1 MKGLLIKDLRL
12 MKMQKNFFILM
23 IVIGI
28 GLVLAGN
35 EISFTLGFLSFVISL
50 FSISTISYDEFDNG
64 YPFLFTL
71 PISRSLYV
79 KEKYV
84 LSLIL
89 GLGSLILAT
98 VICAIITLFKNNIPL
113 FDLLMMALMILPYI
127 ILVQAIMIPFQLK
140 FGAERGRIAIIG
152 VLGAIILLGILIFQG
167 LKILKI
173 NFAVIVEQISVL
185 DVRVLG
191 FILVILAVMI
201 LFISLIISIK
211 IMKQKEF

>member
-185 DVRVLG
+185 DIRVLG
-191 FILVILAVMI
+191 FILVILAVVI

>member
-12 MKMQKNFFILM
+12 MKMQKNFFILI

-98 VICAIITLFKNNIPL
+98 AICTIINLFKNNMPL

-173 NFAVIVEQISVL
+173 NFASMVEQIYTL
-185 DVRVLG
+185 DIKILG
-191 FILVILAVMI
+191 FILIILAVVI
-201 LFISLIISIK
+201 LLISLRVSIK

>member
-12 MKMQKNFFILM
+12 MKMQKNFFILI

-152 VLGAIILLGILIFQG
+152 VLGAIILLGILIFQS

>member
-1 MKGLLIKDLRL
+1 MKGLLIKDFKL
-12 MKMQKNFFILM
+12 MLMQKNFFIIIIVVACLM
-23 IVIGI
+23 SISSQDSTFMIGFI
-28 GLVLAGN
+28 TFIL
-35 EISFTLGFLSFVISL
+35 SL
-50 FSISTISYDEFDNG
+50 FTVSTISYDEFDNG

-173 NFAVIVEQISVL
+173 NFAVIVKQISVL
-185 DVRVLG
+185 DIRVLG
-191 FILVILAVMI
+191 LILIILAMMI

>member
-23 IVIGI
+23 IIIGI
-28 GLVLAGN
+28 GLTLAGN

-98 VICAIITLFKNNIPL
+98 VICTIITLFKNNMPL

-173 NFAVIVEQISVL
+173 NFTGIVEQISVL
-185 DVRVLG
+185 DIRVLG
-191 FILVILAVMI
+191 LILIILVMMI
-201 LFISLIISIK
+201 LFGSLIISIK

>member
-23 IVIGI
+23 VIIGI
-28 GLVLAGN
+28 GLALAGN
-35 EISFTLGFLSFVISL
+35 DISFTLGFLSFVISL

-113 FDLLMMALMILPYI
+113 FDLLMIAFMILPYI
-127 ILVQAIMIPFQLK
+127 ILVQAILIPFQLK

-152 VLGAIILLGILIFQG
+152 VFGAIVLLGILIFQG

-185 DVRVLG
+185 DIRVLG
-191 FILVILAVMI
+191 FILIILAVMI

>member
-173 NFAVIVEQISVL
+173 NFAVIVKQISVL
-185 DVRVLG
+185 DIRVLG
-191 FILVILAVMI
+191 LILIILAMMI

>member
-12 MKMQKNFFILM
+12 MKMQKNFFILI

-35 EISFTLGFLSFVISL
+35 EISFTLVFLSFVISL

-173 NFAVIVEQISVL
+173 NFASMVEQIYTL
-185 DVRVLG
+185 DIKILG
-191 FILVILAVMI
+191 FILIILAVMI

>member
-23 IVIGI
+23 VVIGI
-28 GLVLAGN
+28 GLTLAGN

-84 LSLIL
+84 LSFIL

-98 VICAIITLFKNNIPL
+98 VICTIITLFKNNMPL
-113 FDLLMMALMILPYI
+113 FDLLIIAYMILPYI

-173 NFAVIVEQISVL
+173 NFAVIVEQIFVL
-185 DVRVLG
+185 DIRILG
-191 FILVILAVMI
+191 FILIVIAVMI
-201 LFISLIISIK
+201 LFISLFISIK

>member
-12 MKMQKNFFILM
+12 MKMQKNFFILI

-152 VLGAIILLGILIFQG
+152 VLGAIILLGILIFQS

-185 DVRVLG
+185 DIRVLG
-191 FILVILAVMI
+191 LILIILAMMI

>member
-152 VLGAIILLGILIFQG
+152 VLGAIILLGILIFQS

-191 FILVILAVMI
+191 FILVILAMMI

>member
-35 EISFTLGFLSFVISL
+35 EISFTLVFLSFVISL

-185 DVRVLG
+185 DIRVLG
-191 FILVILAVMI
+191 FILVILAVVI

>member
-12 MKMQKNFFILM
+12 MKMQKNFFILI

-185 DVRVLG
+185 DIRVLG
-191 FILVILAVMI
+191 FILVILAVVI

>member
-12 MKMQKNFFILM
+12 MKMQKNFFILI

-152 VLGAIILLGILIFQG
+152 VLGAIILLGILIFQS

-185 DVRVLG
+185 DIRVLG
-191 FILVILAVMI
+191 FILVILAVVI

>member
-23 IVIGI
+23 VIIGI
-28 GLVLAGN
+28 GLALAGN
-35 EISFTLGFLSFVISL
+35 DISFTLGFLSFVISL

-113 FDLLMMALMILPYI
+113 FDLLMIAFMILPYI
-127 ILVQAIMIPFQLK
+127 ILVQAILIPFQLK

-152 VLGAIILLGILIFQG
+152 VFGAIVLFGILIFQG

-185 DVRVLG
+185 DIRVLG
-191 FILVILAVMI
+191 FILIILAVMI

>member
-140 FGAERGRIAIIG
+140 FGVERGRIAIIG

-173 NFAVIVEQISVL
+173 NFAVIVKQISVL
-185 DVRVLG
+185 DIRVLG
-191 FILVILAVMI
+191 LILIILAMMI

>member
-12 MKMQKNFFILM
+12 MKMQKNFFILI

-35 EISFTLGFLSFVISL
+35 EISFTLVFLSFVISL

-98 VICAIITLFKNNIPL
+98 VICAIITLLKNNIPL

-185 DVRVLG
+185 DIRVLG
-191 FILVILAVMI
+191 FILVILAVVI

>member
-23 IVIGI
+23 IIIGI
-28 GLVLAGN
+28 GLTLAGN

-98 VICAIITLFKNNIPL
+98 VICTIITLFKNNMPL

-173 NFAVIVEQISVL
+173 NFTGIVEQISVL
-185 DVRVLG
+185 DIRVLG
-191 FILVILAVMI
+191 LILIILAMII
-201 LFISLIISIK
+201 LFGSLIISIK

>member
-173 NFAVIVEQISVL
+173 NFTGIVEQISVL
-185 DVRVLG
+185 DIRVLG
-191 FILVILAVMI
+191 LILIILAMMI
-201 LFISLIISIK
+201 LFGSLIISIK

>member
-152 VLGAIILLGILIFQG
+152 VLGAIILLGILIFQS

-185 DVRVLG
+185 DIRVLG
-191 FILVILAVMI
+191 FILVILAVVI

>member
-12 MKMQKNFFILM
+12 MKMQKNFFILI

-35 EISFTLGFLSFVISL
+35 EISFTLVFLSFVISL

-185 DVRVLG
+185 DIRVLG
-191 FILVILAVMI
+191 FILVILAVVI